1 MKRDLLIKKKNSLII
16 LLLLGLCLL
25 SCNTQSSKQEN
36 LSNSEQQETMEQITI
51 TDNHELL
58 FQRLS
63 CETYVQANEFAKT
76 YPDEYKMTNAILGLN
91 MLTSNQDT
99 LNLIIESWLDKY
111 YTAKGISEK
120 TNTIEEYHQRDSI
133 INRFIIDVE
142 QIDELQDIL
151 IYFHITSIYECYL
164 YHHYLEC
171 LSQTIEEQ
179 EIRNTVAKEIVAWR
193 NFYDSQSETLRI
205 FLSEIGSGVTRGST
219 FFSFKTSFYSRIK
232 DSLLDLYWAL
242 TNPTYVIKSKFI
254 PINEEYFEKEYL
266 LMTDV
271 IQDTTQFS
279 DCYYP
284 LEERLQIV
292 QQEKKAW
299 FELMQ
304 RREIVSRQ
312 LSGNVKSVYD
322 NATYRLQKQ
331 HLIELKNEFDEYGC
345 LSAEYGELLLTDSCS
360 YEKLLNSKHP
370 SAILREKWE

>member
-1 MKRDLLIKKKNSLII
+1 MKKHQLIKKINSIII

-25 SCNTQSSKQEN
+25 SCNNQPSKQEN
-36 LSNSEQQETMEQITI
+36 LSNLEQQDTIEQITI

-63 CETYVQANEFAKT
+63 CETYVKANDFAKT
-76 YPDEYKMTNAILGLN
+76 YPDEYKMTNAVLGLD
-91 MLTSNQDT
+91 MLTSSQDT

-111 YTAKGISEK
+111 YTARGISEK

-133 INRFIIDVE
+133 INGFIIDVE

-164 YHHYLEC
+164 SHHYLEC
-171 LSQTIEEQ
+171 LSQTIEKQ
-179 EIRNTVAKEIVAWR
+179 ELRNTVTKEIVAWR

-219 FFSFKTSFYSRIK
+219 FFSFKTSFYSRMKVSI
-232 DSLLDLYWAL
+232 LDLYCAL
-242 TNPTYVIKSKFI
+242 TNSTYAINSKFI
-254 PINEEYFEKEYL
+254 PINEKYFEKEYR
-266 LMTDV
+266 LMADI

-279 DCYYP
+279 DRYYP
-284 LEERLQIV
+284 FEERLQIV

-304 RREIVSRQ
+304 RREIVSRY

-345 LSAEYGELLLTDSCS
+345 LSAEYGKLLLTDSCS

-370 SAILREKWE
+370 RVILNERWK

>member
-1 MKRDLLIKKKNSLII
+1 MKRDQLIKKINSIII
-16 LLLLGLCLL
+16 LLLFGLCLL
-25 SCNTQSSKQEN
+25 GCNNQSSKQDT
-36 LSNSEQQETMEQITI
+36 LSNLEQQDTIEQITL

-63 CETYVQANEFAKT
+63 HETYVQANDFAKM
-76 YPDEYKMTNAILGLN
+76 YPDEYKMTNAILGLD
-91 MLTSNQDT
+91 MLTSSQDT

-120 TNTIEEYHQRDSI
+120 TNTIEEYYQRDSI
-133 INRFIIDVE
+133 INGFIIDVE

-164 YHHYLEC
+164 SHHYLEC

-179 EIRNTVAKEIVAWR
+179 ELRNTLTKEIVAWR

-219 FFSFKTSFYSRIK
+219 FFSFKTSFYSRMKVSI
-232 DSLLDLYWAL
+232 LDLYWAL
-242 TNPTYVIKSKFI
+242 TNSTYAINSKFI
-254 PINEEYFEKEYL
+254 PINEKYFEKEYR
-266 LMTDV
+266 LMADI

-279 DCYYP
+279 DRYYP
-284 LEERLQIV
+284 FEERLQIV

-312 LSGNVKSVYD
+312 LSGNVKSVYE

-331 HLIELKNEFDEYGC
+331 HSIELKYEFDEYGC
-345 LSAEYGELLLTDSCS
+345 FGAEYGKLLLTDSCS

>member
-1 MKRDLLIKKKNSLII
+1 MKYFI
-16 LLLLGLCLL
+16 LLLGLCLL
-25 SCNTQSSKQEN
+25 GCNNQLNKQDT
-36 LSNSEQQETMEQITI
+36 LSNLEQQYTKEQITI
-51 TDNHELL
+51 TDNYELL

-63 CETYVQANEFAKT
+63 HETYVQANDFAKT
-76 YPDEYKMTNAILGLN
+76 YPDEYKMTNAILGLD
-91 MLTSNQDT
+91 MLTSSQDT

-111 YTAKGISEK
+111 YTEKGISKK

-151 IYFHITSIYECYL
+151 IYFHISSIYECYL
-164 YHHYLEC
+164 YHHYLEY
-171 LSQTIEEQ
+171 LLQTIEDKKLT
-179 EIRNTVAKEIVAWR
+179 NTVKDEVKAWKD
-193 NFYDSQSETLRI
+193 FYNSQVETLGV
-205 FLSEIGSGVTRGST
+205 FTSDIGSGGTTASI
-219 FFSFKTSFYSRIK
+219 FSNFKTSFYSKMKVSI
-232 DSLLDLYWAL
+232 LDLYWAL
-242 TNPTYVIKSKFI
+242 TNPTYVINSKFI
-254 PINEEYFEKEYL
+254 SINEKYFEKEYR
-266 LMTDV
+266 LMTGI

-304 RREIVSRQ
+304 RRKIVSRH

-345 LSAEYGELLLTDSCS
+345 FSAEYGKLLLTDSCS

>member
-1 MKRDLLIKKKNSLII
+1 MKKHQLIKKINSFII

-25 SCNTQSSKQEN
+25 ACNNQPNKQDT
-36 LSNSEQQETMEQITI
+36 LSHSEQQETIEQITI

-58 FQRLS
+58 FQKLS
-63 CETYVQANEFAKT
+63 RETYVQANDFAKT
-76 YPDEYKMTNAILGLN
+76 YPDEYKMTNAVLGLY
-91 MLTSNQDT
+91 MLTSSQDT

-111 YTAKGISEK
+111 YTARGISKK

-133 INRFIIDVE
+133 INGFIIDVE
-142 QIDELQDIL
+142 QIEELQDIL

-219 FFSFKTSFYSRIK
+219 FFSFKTSFYSRMKVSI
-232 DSLLDLYWAL
+232 LDLYWAL
-242 TNPTYVIKSKFI
+242 TNSTYAINSKFI
-254 PINEEYFEKEYL
+254 PINEKYFEKEYR
-266 LMTDV
+266 LMADI

-279 DCYYP
+279 DRYYP
-284 LEERLQIV
+284 FEERLQIV

>member
-1 MKRDLLIKKKNSLII
+1 M
-16 LLLLGLCLL
+16 
-25 SCNTQSSKQEN
+25 
-36 LSNSEQQETMEQITI
+36 
-51 TDNHELL
+51 
-58 FQRLS
+58 
-63 CETYVQANEFAKT
+63 
-76 YPDEYKMTNAILGLN
+76 
-91 MLTSNQDT
+91 
-99 LNLIIESWLDKY
+99 
-111 YTAKGISEK
+111 
-120 TNTIEEYHQRDSI
+120 
-133 INRFIIDVE
+133 E

>member
-1 MKRDLLIKKKNSLII
+1 MKYYI
-16 LLLLGLCLL
+16 LLLVLCLL
-25 SCNTQSSKQEN
+25 GCNSQSNKQEN
-36 LSNSEQQETMEQITI
+36 LSNLEQQETIEQITI

-63 CETYVQANEFAKT
+63 CETYVKANDFAKT
-76 YPDEYKMTNAILGLN
+76 YPDEYKMTNAVLGLD
-91 MLTSNQDT
+91 MLTSSQDT
-99 LNLIIESWLDKY
+99 LNLFIESWLDKY
-111 YTAKGISEK
+111 YTAKRISKK

-151 IYFHITSIYECYL
+151 IYFHITSIYKCYL

-179 EIRNTVAKEIVAWR
+179 ELRNTVTKEIVAWR

-254 PINEEYFEKEYL
+254 PI
-266 LMTDV
+266 
-271 IQDTTQFS
+271 
-279 DCYYP
+279 
-284 LEERLQIV
+284 
-292 QQEKKAW
+292 
-299 FELMQ
+299 
-304 RREIVSRQ
+304 
-312 LSGNVKSVYD
+312 
-322 NATYRLQKQ
+322 
-331 HLIELKNEFDEYGC
+331 
-345 LSAEYGELLLTDSCS
+345 
-360 YEKLLNSKHP
+360 
-370 SAILREKWE
+370 

>member
-1 MKRDLLIKKKNSLII
+1 MKYYI
-16 LLLLGLCLL
+16 LLLVLCLL
-25 SCNTQSSKQEN
+25 DCNSQSNKQGN
-36 LSNSEQQETMEQITI
+36 LSNLEQQETIEQITI

-63 CETYVQANEFAKT
+63 CETYVKANDFAKT
-76 YPDEYKMTNAILGLN
+76 YPDEYKMTNAVLGLD
-91 MLTSNQDT
+91 MLTSSQDT
-99 LNLIIESWLDKY
+99 LNLFIESWLDKY
-111 YTAKGISEK
+111 YTAKRISKK

-179 EIRNTVAKEIVAWR
+179 ELRNAVTEEITAWK

-205 FLSEIGSGVTRGST
+205 FISDIGSGVTRGST
-219 FFSFKTSFYSRIK
+219 FFSFQTSFYSKMKVSI
-232 DSLLDLYWAL
+232 LDLYWAL
-242 TNPTYVIKSKFI
+242 TNLTYTVNSKFI
-254 PINEEYFEKEYL
+254 PISKKYFEKEYL
-266 LMTDV
+266 IMTDI

-279 DCYYP
+279 DHYYP

-331 HLIELKNEFDEYGC
+331 HLIEMKNEFDEYGC

>member
-1 MKRDLLIKKKNSLII
+1 MKKHQLIKKINSLII

-25 SCNTQSSKQEN
+25 SCNNQSSKQEN
-36 LSNSEQQETMEQITI
+36 LSHSEQQETIEQITI

-58 FQRLS
+58 FQKLS
-63 CETYVQANEFAKT
+63 RKTYVQANDFAKT
-76 YPDEYKMTNAILGLN
+76 YPDEYKMTNAVLGLY
-91 MLTSNQDT
+91 MLTSSQDT

-111 YTAKGISEK
+111 YTARGISKK

-133 INRFIIDVE
+133 INGFIIDVE
-142 QIDELQDIL
+142 QIEELQDIL

-179 EIRNTVAKEIVAWR
+179 EIRNTVAKEITAWK

-370 SAILREKWE
+370 RVILNERWK

>member
-1 MKRDLLIKKKNSLII
+1 MTIRYYM
-16 LLLLGLCLL
+16 LLLGLCLL
-25 SCNTQSSKQEN
+25 SCNNQSSKQEN
-36 LSNSEQQETMEQITI
+36 LSNLEQQDTIEQITI
-51 TDNHELL
+51 TDNYELL

-63 CETYVQANEFAKT
+63 RETYVQANDFAKT
-76 YPDEYKMTNAILGLN
+76 YPDEYKMTNAVLGLD
-91 MLTSNQDT
+91 MLTSSQDT

-111 YTAKGISEK
+111 YAVKGISKK

-164 YHHYLEC
+164 YHHYLQYLLNLIENQE
-171 LSQTIEEQ
+171 LQNAVTEEITAWKDFYNSQ
-179 EIRNTVAKEIVAWR
+179 V
-193 NFYDSQSETLRI
+193 ETLGV
-205 FLSEIGSGVTRGST
+205 LTSDIGSGVTIGST
-219 FFSFKTSFYSRIK
+219 FSNFKTSFYSKMKVSI
-232 DSLLDLYWAL
+232 LDLYWAL
-242 TNPTYVIKSKFI
+242 TNPTYAINSKFI
-254 PINEEYFEKEYL
+254 PISKKYFEKEYL
-266 LMTDV
+266 IMTDI

-279 DCYYP
+279 DHYYP
-284 LEERLQIV
+284 LEERLPIV

-312 LSGNVKSVYD
+312 LSGNVKSVYE

-345 LSAEYGELLLTDSCS
+345 FGAEYGKLLLTDSCS

>member
-1 MKRDLLIKKKNSLII
+1 MKRDQLIKKINSIII
-16 LLLLGLCLL
+16 LLLFGLCLL
-25 SCNTQSSKQEN
+25 GCNNQSSKQDT
-36 LSNSEQQETMEQITI
+36 LSNLEQQDTIEQITL

-63 CETYVQANEFAKT
+63 HETYVQANDFAKM
-76 YPDEYKMTNAILGLN
+76 YPDEYKMTNAILGLD
-91 MLTSNQDT
+91 MLTSSQDT

-120 TNTIEEYHQRDSI
+120 TNTIEEYYQRDSI
-133 INRFIIDVE
+133 INGFIIDVE

-164 YHHYLEC
+164 SHHYLEC

-179 EIRNTVAKEIVAWR
+179 ELRNTLTKEIVAWR

-219 FFSFKTSFYSRIK
+219 FFSFKTSFYSRMKVSI
-232 DSLLDLYWAL
+232 LDLYWAL
-242 TNPTYVIKSKFI
+242 TNSTYAINSKFI
-254 PINEEYFEKEYL
+254 PINEKYFEKEYR
-266 LMTDV
+266 LMADI

-279 DCYYP
+279 DRYYP
-284 LEERLQIV
+284 FEERLQIV

-312 LSGNVKSVYD
+312 LSGNVKSVYE

-345 LSAEYGELLLTDSCS
+345 FGAEYGKLLLTDSCS